1 MTSSIF
7 ATTVLVT
14 FFVVALPHA
23 LPCPAPRVAYADGE
37 TMVDENGRRRRRR
50 PAQPVDV
57 RDGVAQF
64 ERSSDEAGRSMVEGR
79 EERQCP
85 VPKPGGIL
93 GEMLG
98 FHKPREPAR
107 ERDTNRRTDEKT

>member
-7 ATTVLVT
+7 AITVVAT

-23 LPCPAPRVAYADGE
+23 LPCPAPRVVYADSE
-37 TMVDENGRRRRRR
+37 TLVDENGRRRRRR
-50 PAQPVDV
+50 AQPVAV
-57 RDGVAQF
+57 KDGVAQF
-64 ERSSDEAGRSMVEGR
+64 EGSSEEAEKR
-79 EERQCP
+79 ERQCP

-98 FHKPREPAR
+98 FHKPRAPVV
-107 ERDTNRRTDEKT
+107 ERITNRGADEKT